1 MPQWW
6 GQSVLIDLREK
17 IKNSL
22 TRAKLRNS
30 LAEER
35 EGIQARRRIPGASSK
50 REKFS
55 TFSSRCRIASLC
67 HGIASGNIRE
77 KTNIEQQ
84 KAGGD
89 RSPLPTQVSP
99 CVSASA
105 YGNECQCSSRKHD
118 LGWNNPFGKGPR
130 SSLFV
135 SLLHCIS
142 FSLFLLLYFSL
153 FDFLRVR
160 LSF

>member
-1 MPQWW
+1 M
-6 GQSVLIDLREK
+6 LIDLREK

-84 KAGGD
+84 KAGGTEA
-89 RSPLPTQVSP
+89 L
-99 CVSASA
+99 C
-105 YGNECQCSSRKHD
+105 
-118 LGWNNPFGKGPR
+118 PR
-130 SSLFV
+130 RCPPV
-135 SLLHCIS
+135 C
-142 FSLFLLLYFSL
+142 
-153 FDFLRVR
+153 LRR
-160 LSF
+160 LTATNANVPAENTI